1 MKTILVVYTN
11 TALTAGQI
19 SQISDSKIQKYVF
32 RTEEDFKEGDLIE
45 SKAYSNKM
53 QVVDVLDNDYKYYNS
68 STGELRNDINSTRC
82 YPIKKIVLR
91 EDDELTVY
99 ATKCN
104 VE

>member
-11 TALTAGQI
+11 TALTAK
-19 SQISDSKIQKYVF
+19 QISDKKMQKYVF
-32 RTEEDFKEGDLIE
+32 RTEEGFKEGDLIE
-45 SKAYSNKM
+45 SKAYSSKM
-53 QVVDVLDNDYKYYNS
+53 QVVDVIDNDYKYYNS

>member
-11 TALTAGQI
+11 TALTAK
-19 SQISDSKIQKYVF
+19 QISDRKMQKYVF

-45 SKAYSNKM
+45 SKAYSSKM
-53 QVVDVLDNDYKYYNS
+53 QVVDVIDNDYKYYNS
-68 STGELRNDINSTRC
+68 STGELSNDINSTRC

-99 ATKCN
+99 AAKCN
-104 VE
+104 AE